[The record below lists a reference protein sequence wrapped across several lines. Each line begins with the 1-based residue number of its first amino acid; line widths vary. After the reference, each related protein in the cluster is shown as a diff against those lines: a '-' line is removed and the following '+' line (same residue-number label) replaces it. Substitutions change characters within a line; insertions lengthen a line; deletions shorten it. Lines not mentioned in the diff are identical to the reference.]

1 MGLNIPL
8 EKAILGNFIIE
19 KVGNSW
25 STSITQQKKMSL
37 HLFVWLEVE
46 KCEYWHSFKKSKQA
60 AFLQQYN
67 LGQIITSKP
76 GNLIHSNNFCLW
88 TIQPQHMPTHAILI
102 CPMSVNTNLLQSNS
116 LLQEEKQRYKLR
128 CTHLLRLKPPVSNLY
143 ISWRIDLFLLSFSQS
158 GLYVLI
164 ICMICRPQHST
175 YTDFF
180 ITMLIYLKID
190 NLPIPRCMGY
200 VMGKLPSPLWRKSN
214 LESGAQWTYLNHLSS
229 FYSLK
234 QLQSL
239 YEWLDACSK
248 WLLWTG
254 ILLPGLRNSSVF
266 DSCYAC
272 QSFALRW
279 CCLIFTKKQYA
290 ISSVLPSPYFTFKDL
305 LHDNS
310 LWKIKM

>member
-1 MGLNIPL
+1 M
-8 EKAILGNFIIE
+8 
-19 KVGNSW
+19 
-25 STSITQQKKMSL
+25 
-37 HLFVWLEVE
+37 
-46 KCEYWHSFKKSKQA
+46 
-60 AFLQQYN
+60 
-67 LGQIITSKP
+67 
-76 GNLIHSNNFCLW
+76 
-88 TIQPQHMPTHAILI
+88 
-102 CPMSVNTNLLQSNS
+102 
-116 LLQEEKQRYKLR
+116 R
-128 CTHLLRLKPPVSNLY
+128 NLY
-143 ISWRIDLFLLSFSQS
+143 VSWRTDLFLLSFSQS

-180 ITMLIYLKID
+180 ITMLIYLKIE
-190 NLPIPRCMGY
+190 NLPIPRCMSY

-214 LESGAQWTYLNHLSS
+214 LESRAQWTHLNRLSS

-234 QLQSL
+234 QLKSL
-239 YEWLDACSK
+239 YEWLDTCSK

-305 LHDNS
+305 LHDS
-310 LWKIKM
+310 SSEKSKCKRASPLLFLPLFGIVADQKVFLGLSPLKIPGFMLGKGGRVTKPTLLLEKL